1 LRVRAGYQW
10 NSSPFQSGVGVK
22 GYDLQR
28 HTISA
33 GLGYRGKL
41 FFADLAYAHTMGS
54 DFTSLYR
61 ASANEPVLLNKFTN
75 DRIVVTVGFKFGG
88 KKSN

>member
-1 LRVRAGYQW
+1 MKAGAEISWNVLRVRAGYQW

-41 FFADLAYAHTMGS
+41 IFADL
-54 DFTSLYR
+54 SLSHILWVATLHHCIEQAQMNPCY
-61 ASANEPVLLNKFTN
+61 
-75 DRIVVTVGFKFGG
+75 
-88 KKSN
+88 